1 MSIQIRKPLSDEYST
16 ISQMINQAFSVS
28 PLPLTLDFFEDPKI
42 NCFIA
47 VSNKEILGTA
57 TLHIIQK
64 SNRKMGL
71 IEDVVVHPKQQGK
84 GVGKLLMEELLTKAK
99 KLGCYKTILNST
111 ESNQVFYEKLGFS
124 KEQLQM
130 TKRH

>member
-42 NCFIA
+42 NCLIA

-64 SNRKMGL
+64 CNKKMGL
-71 IEDVVVHPKQQGK
+71 IEDVVVHPKKQGK
-84 GVGKLLMEELLTKAK
+84 GVGKLLMEELLMKAK

-111 ESNQVFYEKLGFS
+111 ESNQVFYEKIGFS

-130 TKRH
+130 TIRY

>member
-1 MSIQIRKPLSDEYST
+1 MSIKIRKPFPEEYST
-16 ISQMINQAFSVS
+16 VCQMINQAFSVS

-42 NCFIA
+42 NCLIA

-84 GVGKLLMEELLTKAK
+84 GVGKLLMEELLMKTKE
-99 KLGCYKTILNST
+99 LGCYKTILNST

>member
-1 MSIQIRKPLSDEYST
+1 
-16 ISQMINQAFSVS
+16 MINQAFSVS

-42 NCFIA
+42 NCLIA

-64 SNRKMGL
+64 CNKKMGL
-71 IEDVVVHPKQQGK
+71 IEDVVVHPKKQGK
-84 GVGKLLMEELLTKAK
+84 GVGKLLMEELLMKAK

-111 ESNQVFYEKLGFS
+111 ESNQVFYEKIGFS

-130 TKRH
+130 TIRY